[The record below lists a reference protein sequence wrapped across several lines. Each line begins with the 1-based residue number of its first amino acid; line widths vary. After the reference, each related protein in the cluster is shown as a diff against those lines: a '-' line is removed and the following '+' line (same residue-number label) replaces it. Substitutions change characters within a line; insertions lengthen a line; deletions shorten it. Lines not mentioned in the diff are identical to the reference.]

1 MKGAV
6 LEYLYIYIYYIYI
19 YVPPKKENQLELR
32 TEFPHLMIL
41 GDTLV
46 M

>member
-1 MKGAV
+1 MEAAVKGAV
-6 LEYLYIYIYYIYI
+6 VVYLYIYI
-19 YVPPKKENQLELR
+19 PPKKGNQLELR
-32 TEFPHLMIL
+32 TEFPNLMIL